1 MSVNEHEGSGR
12 AASRGAPSWHWGA
25 MGGVG
30 GLLPVLTSPRDG
42 CSGPL
47 RALAPS
53 GTILDPRGGPDFA
66 HLRAPSPTAGGPST
80 AVRHLLGAR
89 VVWHLPPFLPVRN
102 SWSSSPGEAGHIGKH
117 ENGSDFESQSGQ
129 LLAVGLWASSFTSSG
144 LSFLTCKMSAT
155 KYEAPQ
161 NVPCVRVRAEWR
173 RVGRAQCT

>member
-30 GLLPVLTSPRDG
+30 GPLPALTSPRDG
-42 CSGPL
+42 CPGPL
-47 RALAPS
+47 RVLAPS
-53 GTILDPRGGPDFA
+53 GAILDPRGEPGFA

-102 SWSSSPGEAGHIGKH
+102 SWPPSPGAVGHMGKH
-117 ENGSDFESQSGQ
+117 ENGSDFESPSCWLWVFGQ
-129 LLAVGLWASSFTSSG
+129 VPSLPQASVS
-144 LSFLTCKMSAT
+144 LSARCQPR
-155 KYEAPQ
+155 YEAPQ
-161 NVPCVRVRAEWR
+161 NVLCVRVRAEWR
-173 RVGRAQCT
+173 CVGRAQCT